1 MSHAMTKRN
10 SEIYGLMGFTHHGW
24 AKLITAM
31 GPAGDAAVRANIAVH
46 EEALAHIKVV
56 ITANGL
62 TQYHGK
68 REGALE
74 RLIEDAGIIMLT
86 RDQWNAKKAALK

>member
-1 MSHAMTKRN
+1 MSLTMTDRN

-24 AKLITAM
+24 ARLITAM
-31 GPAGDAAVRANIAVH
+31 GPAGDDAVRAAIAVH
-46 EEALAHIKVV
+46 EEALVHIKVV
-56 ITANGL
+56 VTAGGL

-74 RLIEDAGIIMLT
+74 RLIEAAGIIMLT

>member
-1 MSHAMTKRN
+1 MTDLN
-10 SEIYGLMGFTHHGW
+10 TEIYGLRGFTHHGW

-31 GPAGDAAVRANIAVH
+31 GPAGDDAVRAAIAVH

-56 ITANGL
+56 VTAGGL

-68 REGALE
+68 RGGALE
-74 RLIEDAGIIMLT
+74 RLIVDAGIIMLT
-86 RDQWNAKKAALK
+86 RDQWDAKKAALK

>member
-1 MSHAMTKRN
+1 MSLSMTQRN
-10 SEIYGLMGFTHHGW
+10 SEIYGIKSFNHHGW
-24 AKLITAM
+24 SKLVTVM
-31 GPAGDAAVRANIAVH
+31 GPAGDDAVRAAIAVH

>member
-1 MSHAMTKRN
+1 MTQPN

-31 GPAGDAAVRANIAVH
+31 GPAGDAAVRADIAVH

-56 ITANGL
+56 VTAGGL
-62 TQYHGK
+62 TQYHAK
-68 REGALE
+68 RDGALE
-74 RLIEDAGIIMLT
+74 RLIEAAGIIVLT
-86 RDQWNAKKAALK
+86 RDQWVAKKAALK